1 MNWLKYLRPYRRF
14 EQHSLKEVV
23 LQKVLPNDWS
33 QVVPADE
40 ADVQTFDLSDSSLYT
55 PADNKPH
62 QRGAITGFIAE
73 EGVLWPAVGGLRT
86 QTGHLIKDSFL
97 DASSR
102 RFAIDKGYLRRFP
115 RHTHRG
121 AAATL
126 GEPYRNYYHRWAD
139 SIPRIYALYHPA
151 CAACAPVT
159 LFVDD
164 RFSGDE
170 LGVIEHLL
178 PEYVQLEVTDPAVRV
193 QADRCIYLPHLSSD
207 RTGHSRWF
215 SASAGFIPNEC
226 LDWLRNEVYAVT
238 GCEPAAPFRKLYVT
252 RRNAKVRRVRNE
264 AEVADYLTDRG
275 FEVVALEERP
285 FREQVQLFA
294 EAEVV
299 VAQHGAGLI
308 NLLFAQSPRV
318 LEILSDQD
326 RQIYFSLI
334 SKSRGFTHEQ
344 WPMDGNNKN
353 DDVTV
358 PIEQLETQLGKLREA
373 QQDTPTGTGSFP

>member
-1 MNWLKYLRPYRRF
+1 MSWLRYLRTYRRF

-33 QVVPADE
+33 QVVSVDE
-40 ADVQTFDLSDSSLYT
+40 TDVQAFDLSDSSLYA

-62 QRGAITGFIAE
+62 QQGVIKGFIAQ
-73 EGVLWPAVGGLRT
+73 EGVLWPAVGGMRT
-86 QTGHLIKDSFL
+86 RTGHLIKESFL

-115 RHTHRG
+115 RRTHHG

-164 RFSGDE
+164 RFSSDE
-170 LGVIEHLL
+170 VRVIEHLL
-178 PEYVQLEVTDPAVRV
+178 PEYVQLDVTDSAVRV
-193 QADRCIYLPHLSSD
+193 QADQCIYLPHLSSD

-264 AEVADYLTDRG
+264 AEVVDYLTDWG

-285 FREQVQLFA
+285 FWEQVQLFA

-334 SKSRGFTHEQ
+334 STSRGFAHQQ
-344 WPMDGNNKN
+344 WSMDGTNKN
-353 DDVTV
+353 DDVMV
-358 PIEQLETQLGKLREA
+358 PIDQLETHLGELRDA
-373 QQDTPTGTGSFP
+373 RQDTQTGTGSLS